1 MTGGVRMSGGFTKI
15 NGMDCSFTGIREISA
30 GVAEGKYSVSE
41 ITGMYIER
49 IKSMDG
55 EIGAFLTICEEG
67 AAAQAKAVDGKIRG
81 GKKPGRLAGV
91 PVAVKDNIC
100 TDGIR
105 TTCASRMLENFIPP
119 YNATVIEK
127 LVSEDAII
135 IGKTNMD
142 EFAMG
147 SSTENSAF
155 KITRNPRDTTRVPGG
170 SSGGSAAA
178 VAAGMVPAALG
189 SDTGGSIR
197 QPAAFCGI
205 VGLKPT
211 YGLVSRYGLIAFGS
225 SLDQIGP
232 MSKTVEDCALMLEVI
247 QGRDDRDSTSY
258 RGEYH
263 QDYTGSLGRDI
274 KGLRIAVLKEYFAD
288 GLDSE
293 IASSVNDS
301 IRRLESLGASV
312 DEISLPAAGD
322 GLAPYYIISSAEAS
336 SNLARYDGIRYGYR
350 PKEYADIDELME
362 KSRSEAFGTE
372 VKRRIMLGTYALS
385 SGYYDA
391 YYKRAQKYRK
401 ILRSQLAGVFEKYD
415 LILGPTS
422 PVLPFKIGERS
433 GDPLQMY
440 LADVYTIIVNLA
452 GLPAISIPCGISRDG
467 LPIGL
472 QLIGPHYGE
481 PVVLQAAYAL
491 EQELKL
497 DL

>member
-1 MTGGVRMSGGFTKI
+1 MRGGFTRIPGK
-15 NGMDCSFTGIREISA
+15 DCGFMSVCEISA
-30 GVAEGKYSVSE
+30 GVAGGKYSASE
-41 ITGMYIER
+41 ITEMYIEK
-49 IKSMDG
+49 IKSMDDR
-55 EIGAFLTICEEG
+55 IGAFLTVCEES
-67 AAAQAKAVDGKIRG
+67 AVAQAKALDEKIRS

-119 YNATVIEK
+119 YNATVVEK
-127 LVSEDAII
+127 LLSEDAVIV
-135 IGKTNMD
+135 GKTNMD

-155 KITRNPRDTTRVPGG
+155 RITKNPRDTTRVPGG

-232 MSKTVEDCALMLEVI
+232 MTKTVEDCARMLEAI

-258 RGEYH
+258 MGEYQ
-263 QDYTGSLGRDI
+263 QDYAGRLGRDI
-274 KGLRIAVLKEYFAD
+274 RGMRIAVLKEFFTD

-293 IASSVNDS
+293 IASSVNES
-301 IRRLESLGASV
+301 VRRLEGLGAAV
-312 DEISLPAAGD
+312 DEISIPAAGD
-322 GLAPYYIISSAEAS
+322 GLAAYYIISSAEAS

-350 PKEYADIDELME
+350 PKEFADVDELME
-362 KSRSEAFGTE
+362 KSRSEGFGAE

-401 ILRSQLAGVFEKYD
+401 LLRSQMAGVFEKYD
-415 LILGPTS
+415 LILGPAS
-422 PVLPFKIGERS
+422 PVLPFKIGERM

-452 GLPAISIPCGISRDG
+452 GLPAISVPCGISRDG

-472 QLIGPHYGE
+472 QLIGPHFGE
-481 PVVLQAAYAL
+481 AVILQAAYAL

-497 DL
+497 EL